1 MTIICRISLFI
12 DFNDVLFTAVS
23 VDFHNK
29 KGWLHY
35 IAYINRFFR
44 SSGSSSSCQ
53 YSRRSAAPL
62 YLSVIYHACQSWW
75 LVDVCVRRPRR
86 RSSSRRHVFSQPVT
100 ALSPWLRRG
109 HGTTYRHLSQRYLRW
124 RPLGISWRRNCLSE
138 ALLLSTALPTTAS
151 DRYSVHTFASHSRF
165 VTVFSFCK
173 VSLQSFSITPP
184 KSFLSIIIIIIINML
199 CRAGKT
205 LAGYSIM
212 LRSTTWSIV
221 LSLELKYHHPRS
233 H

>member
-62 YLSVIYHACQSWW
+62 YLSRDLPRVSE
-75 LVDVCVRRPRR
+75 LVARRRL
-86 RSSSRRHVFSQPVT
+86 RSSSTSTLVVPPTR
-100 ALSPWLRRG
+100 
-109 HGTTYRHLSQRYLRW
+109 
-124 RPLGISWRRNCLSE
+124 
-138 ALLLSTALPTTAS
+138 LSTAGDRAFPVAAARTWNNLPTSLTTLSSLASFRHQLKTELFVRSFTALDS
-151 DRYSVHTFASHSRF
+151 SAYDRIWQILCSHIR
-165 VTVFSFCK
+165 VALAFCHC
-173 VSLQSFSITPP
+173 F
-184 KSFLSIIIIIIINML
+184 
-199 CRAGKT
+199 
-205 LAGYSIM
+205 
-212 LRSTTWSIV
+212 
-221 LSLELKYHHPRS
+221 
-233 H
+233 